1 MPVPS
6 GRKVT
11 SIGASD
17 SKLREILNYH
27 LKYELDQLVHALLVA
42 SVPFPIITNAGI
54 ESWCIH
60 ARALDDFFQNKRIK
74 KSDVAAS
81 DFTEAAYQARFV
93 TNLRTGLR
101 DKINQQ
107 IAHITR
113 FRTKND
119 DEKIRTLEMWE
130 ATPLFLDEAVNF
142 GMHLSTQY
150 LDDWVWTRPAFP

>member
-81 DFTEAAYQARFV
+81 DFTEAAYQARF
-93 TNLRTGLR
+93 REP
-101 DKINQQ
+101 
-107 IAHITR
+107 
-113 FRTKND
+113 F
-119 DEKIRTLEMWE
+119 
-130 ATPLFLDEAVNF
+130 
-142 GMHLSTQY
+142 HLHHLLLT
-150 LDDWVWTRPAFP
+150 T